1 MCNVPNGRK
10 CTLFRKKFSPKIL
23 SSNYFH
29 GFSDRRKQ
37 AGITPITFDA
47 SSPPKKPAT
56 DKKTQMEYYLP
67 PGKRGDASN
76 GSVEGKSMLYRYNRG
91 GNNRGF
97 RGRRGRGRSRGN
109 NRGWRW

>member
-1 MCNVPNGRK
+1 MRSVY
-10 CTLFRKKFSPKIL
+10 IL
-23 SSNYFH
+23 YIIIWIINENLYCF
-29 GFSDRRKQ
+29 RRKR

-47 SSPPKKPAT
+47 SSPPKKPSNER
-56 DKKTQMEYYLP
+56 KTHLEYYLP
-67 PGKRGDASN
+67 PGKRADASN
-76 GSVEGKSMLYRYNRG
+76 GNLEGKSMPTKYNRG

>member
-1 MCNVPNGRK
+1 MDFLIKVN
-10 CTLFRKKFSPKIL
+10 
-23 SSNYFH
+23 
-29 GFSDRRKQ
+29 Q
-37 AGITPITFDA
+37 QGITPITFDA

-76 GSVEGKSMLYRYNRG
+76 GSVEGKSMPYRYNCG